1 MLVLGD
7 PMDGDKAGASLG
19 EDARELRSVAQE
31 VELGAPMGQWFQI
44 TTRFGVGDGQPSM
57 IFLVLV
63 VQGLVASS
71 SSVALVGIG
80 TNWREWKRSTMGQSC
95 RVERLMVCECG
106 EDLGRVTLRTKGLC
120 DACGASK
127 WLQCARSI
135 LPKSTAIAAGLTRRK
150 AGSCVHQ
157 ETQCISRCGV
167 VRQDDGIWQPMTRSR
182 REEWFQK
189 LLQAQQRLNAAKDSN
204 ELKYA
209 ARDIALLLGS
219 L

>member
-1 MLVLGD
+1 
-7 PMDGDKAGASLG
+7 
-19 EDARELRSVAQE
+19 
-31 VELGAPMGQWFQI
+31 MGQWFQI

-157 ETQCISRCGV
+157 ETQCISQCGV
-167 VRQDDGIWQPMTRSR
+167 VRQDDGIWQPLTRSR
-182 REEWFQK
+182 REEWFQNVW
-189 LLQAQQRLNAAKDSN
+189 RISN
-204 ELKYA
+204 EEKARRRRSEA
-209 ARDIALLLGS
+209 ALRVRQARNG
-219 L
+219 